1 MLAIHWP
8 YVQFSLL
15 ASSFLGWFLVL
26 VFFFW
31 LVGLFSFFF
40 PQFIL
45 NRFWRKSIWLYSC
58 PCISSHSQTCSL
70 PSDIGKNKW
79 PTYRNTWYTPYTL
92 QQHKL
97 GKKSRVFTGK
107 APHKGKHGGIWDKLA
122 GFKAGKSVA
131 ARLTGI
137 DCHFSWLPPWQRS
150 SPQRG

>member
-1 MLAIHWP
+1 MLAPHWP
-8 YVQFSLL
+8 YILFSLL
-15 ASSFLGWFLVL
+15 ASSFFLGWFFFPFFLIL
-26 VFFFW
+26 FFW
-31 LVGLFSFFF
+31 LVGFFSFFF

-45 NRFWRKSIWLYSC
+45 NCFWRKSIWLYSC

-107 APHKGKHGGIWDKLA
+107 APHMGKHGGVQNKLA

-131 ARLTGI
+131 ARLTGPG
-137 DCHFSWLPPWQRS
+137 CHFSWPHPWQ
-150 SPQRG
+150 